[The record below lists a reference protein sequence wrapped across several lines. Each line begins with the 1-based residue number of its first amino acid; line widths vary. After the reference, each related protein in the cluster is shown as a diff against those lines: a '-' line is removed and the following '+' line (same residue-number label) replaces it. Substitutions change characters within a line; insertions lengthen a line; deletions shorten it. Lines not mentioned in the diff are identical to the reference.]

1 MKRWMAVG
9 LLVLLGWPA
18 GWTPAGEPAVGRLG
32 PGRLTGTLEE
42 VRLQAR
48 AAGLSQDRIRQAE
61 QACEDAGFSS
71 SETARVLLLL
81 ARARVAGLPDRD
93 LLSKLREG
101 VAKRAGADAI
111 LRALDRRTLTL
122 RRAADL
128 VDRLTLEGFPPA
140 DRLTAV
146 EMVADALWAGAETSR
161 ILRSVREDRPLGG
174 GLPDV
179 RIAFRRSK
187 RPR

>member
-1 MKRWMAVG
+1 MKRW
-9 LLVLLGWPA
+9 L
-18 GWTPAGEPAVGRLG
+18 AVGRLG
-32 PGRLTGTLEE
+32 PGSLAGTLEE

-48 AAGLSQDRIRQAE
+48 AAGLSQDRVREAE
-61 QACEDAGFSS
+61 EACEEAGFSS
-71 SETARVLLLL
+71 AETARVLLLL

-101 VAKRAGADAI
+101 VAKRAGTDAI
-111 LRALDRRTLTL
+111 LRALERRTLTL
-122 RRAADL
+122 RRAADV

-140 DRLTAV
+140 DRFTAV
-146 EMVADALWAGAETSR
+146 EMVADALWAGVESSR
-161 ILRSVREDRPLGG
+161 ILRSVREDRPLEG

-179 RIAFRRSK
+179 RVAFRRSK